1 MPVLKEQ
8 FTRKQIVSMDEAI
21 DFILAYTD
29 AVDKRA
35 FEKVVNM
42 YDHMRGFIFMPHEES
57 VPIMRKK
64 FVESYYESFFKKDML
79 DFEIED
85 GNWAFP
91 VIEENSISCVS
102 QAVMSVKKDAMKLT
116 KVVKTVFVLRKTP
129 SGLKIGV
136 QYSNFPYKVHQ
147 YFLDDENHNEILKK
161 ELVRFG
167 KDSLHR
173 RYKAIMDETPML
185 AKQLIS

>member
-8 FTRKQIVSMDEAI
+8 FKKKELASMDEAI
-21 DFILAYTD
+21 AFIQDFVSTIDNREIDQIIDFYD
-29 AVDKRA
+29 RA
-35 FEKVVNM
+35 
-42 YDHMRGFIFMPHEES
+42 RGFIFIPHEES
-57 VPIMRKK
+57 LPIMRLK
-64 FVESYYESFFKKDML
+64 FVKSYYESFFNKDML
-79 DFEIED
+79 TYEIEE

-91 VIEENSISCVS
+91 VIEENSITCVV
-102 QAVMSVKKDAMKLT
+102 QAVMSIKKEAMKLT
-116 KVVKTVFVLRKTP
+116 KVVKTMFVLRKTS
-129 SGLKIGV
+129 SGFKIAV
-136 QYSNFPYKVHQ
+136 QYSNYPYKIHQ

-173 RYKAIMDETPML
+173 RYKAVIEETPML